1 MNMSAPMQKQI
12 STNPIH
18 DMHFKGLHWIEASA
32 GTGKTYTLSS
42 LMVRIFLD
50 KYYPNQVIAT
60 TFTRKATAE
69 LKSRVRLRV
78 EETLAYIQKY
88 QLLNSVEIQAQ
99 IEAESDPL
107 FKKVL
112 IDYGS
117 RMDYARRRMRLV
129 LNQLDELFVGTLDSF
144 SQKLLREFAFESGK
158 IERAELTEDQ
168 DLYLEQLIHD
178 VLREW
183 IQQQPQ
189 FVVNQLY
196 LQNMLKPA
204 DHYISLVRDAL
215 NFSAAH
221 FQQVKHVDWDLERF
235 GHCVET
241 LIGVRPEH
249 LEEIQTFCR
258 ETPKYFHKSF
268 LTKLIDISA
277 QYQDWCHQLKV
288 QGELSFFEPECSK
301 ILLNLCYLRR
311 KKTDFEPTTQV
322 FNKSCP
328 EEEQQRFLAND
339 LIRAIDA
346 LCLEKVELKSKF
358 QQFAKHLDYH
368 LIRSVQ
374 NRLPQTLQKQGET
387 TFSQQIRTLAEALQG
402 EQGRR
407 FAQFVQTR
415 YPLILVDEFQDT
427 NQDQDDLLAKIWRDS
442 ARVNLGCMIMV
453 GDPKQAIYGFR
464 GGDML
469 TYNKAHADVLLK
481 QGTEYTLTQN
491 HRSVRPLVEVVDA
504 LFQRQMDFG
513 ENVRYSLI
521 QAGSR
526 PHPDLIEGANS
537 NPAPLR
543 WIQVSAEGNEIDQ
556 VVWKIRALLNQ
567 AQQGQLKFRDQSGQI
582 TSLCEDDI
590 AVLGFGHYPLEQV
603 KQRLQRMKIACF
615 KESKLS
621 VFASSTAQDVAAVLT
636 AIMDPFNEAK
646 VKRALITR
654 LLGFDLKALLELQ
667 HQNEGLSRF
676 ISDFDAIREMW
687 FDKGFLTAW
696 NYALN
701 LFGVWSKIVASQS
714 IDNER
719 FVVNLRHLTE
729 ILSHQSEYYQG
740 AQKLYHWYLRQLQS
754 PSGKDSEK
762 ERKLSGDRGVQLLT
776 IHASKG
782 LEFKVVFLLGADAAF
797 DVNKGNL
804 NFSLSDTLSESV
816 LDQARVIAVNHKDLD
831 EQAVLQNAERNAAE
845 NHRLWYVALTRASH
859 RVYAM
864 LNEKNIDSTS
874 GLAFWRGQG
883 GNVFEHPL
891 SIMEDL
897 LEQEPK
903 AIHLQQTEISAE
915 LQALPLPHTQFYPRT
930 KTSFTALSKHL
941 AHTSTQQDDLVAL
954 NDHPDSAADEIDI
967 MPVQEQEIAAPLD
980 WIKQYFPKGTVAGTF
995 LHSIFEHL
1003 DFQDRA
1009 YWNLE
1014 IRRRFKNTA
1023 PQIWYE
1029 LIEKFQQT
1037 FAVRQ
1042 AYEHAFK
1049 QLYITV
1055 TTNLATLFKRF
1066 ALNTTLN
1073 SEALIALIQKVLLSV
1088 NYKLLSGIRQHKHDE
1103 QYRAEWR
1110 SFFIQ
1115 PEAFEQ
1121 TRFLAFIRQ
1130 FEFYFEELDDDSFI
1144 QQFEKELEKIAQG
1157 SSQPIDVDRLV
1168 LDAADILLE
1177 EMVEDVILNLMQ
1189 DWIAEILATPL
1200 QPNFALKQLVKGS
1213 YLSEF
1218 PFFLSLQDESLQI
1231 KQIHTLFAEHGIL
1244 MTEFN
1249 EAKSARFLTGSIDLV
1264 YFDGQKYHIADYKSN
1279 FLGFDQQD
1287 YSIERVQEN
1296 MTHSS
1301 YWLQA
1306 ALYLVAMHRYLK
1318 ANMQHYDIHQHL
1330 GGASYLYLRG
1340 MNGQENQGH
1349 FYWQPE
1355 VSFIEKLD
1363 EILGYMLPYKTA

>member
-1 MNMSAPMQKQI
+1 MNMSESPKKI
-12 STNPIH
+12 STNPIQ
-18 DMHFKGLHWIEASA
+18 DMRFKGLHWIEASA

-50 KYYPNQVIAT
+50 QYYPNQVIAT

-69 LKSRVRLRV
+69 LKSRVRARIQ
-78 EETLAYIQKY
+78 ETLAYIEKY
-88 QLLNSVEIQAQ
+88 QQLNSVEMNAQ
-99 IEAESDPL
+99 IERESDPL

-112 IDYGS
+112 LDYGS
-117 RMDYARRRMRLV
+117 RMDYARRRLRLV

-168 DLYLEQLIHD
+168 DMYIQQLIHD

-189 FVVNQLY
+189 YVINQLY
-196 LQNMLKPA
+196 MQNMLKSSE
-204 DHYISLVRDAL
+204 HYISLVRDAL
-215 NFSAAH
+215 NFSAVN
-221 FQQVKHVDWDLERF
+221 FKQVKHVDWDLKPLHDCIEAL
-235 GHCVET
+235 VNVDAQA
-241 LIGVRPEH
+241 LVD
-249 LEEIQTFCR
+249 IQQYCS

-268 LTKLIDISA
+268 FTKLVDISE
-277 QYQDWCHQLKV
+277 QYPTWSAQLKEHA
-288 QGELSFFEPECSK
+288 GMSFFDAESSK
-301 ILLNLCYLRR
+301 TLLQLCYLRR
-311 KKTDFEPTTQV
+311 KKTDFEPTSQV

-328 EEEQQRFLAND
+328 EDEQQRFLNNG

-346 LCLEKVELKSKF
+346 LCEVKTELNAKF
-358 QQFAKHLDYH
+358 EQLKKHLDYH

-407 FAQFVQTR
+407 FAQFVQSR

-427 NQDQDDLLAKIWRDS
+427 NQDQDDLLAKIWRDT

-481 QGTEYTLTQN
+481 QGMQYTLTQN
-491 HRSVRPLVEVVDA
+491 HRSVKPLVDVVDA

-513 ENVRYSLI
+513 ESVRYSLI
-521 QAGSR
+521 EAGSR
-526 PHPDLIEGANS
+526 PHSNLIDRSEAN
-537 NPAPLR
+537 PYPLR
-543 WIQVSAEGNEIDQ
+543 WIQLNEDASEVDQ
-556 VVWKIRALLNQ
+556 VVWKIRDLLNQ
-567 AQQGQLKFRDQSGQI
+567 AQQNQLFFQDQNGV
-582 TSLCEDDI
+582 TRALCEDDI
-590 AVLGFGHYPLEQV
+590 AVLGFGHYALEQV
-603 KQRLQRMKIACF
+603 KQRLQRMKIPCF
-615 KESKLS
+615 KESKQS
-621 VFASSTAQDVAAVLT
+621 VFASSAAQDVAAVLT

-646 VKRALITR
+646 IKRALITR
-654 LLGFDLKALLELQ
+654 LLGFDLKTLIELQ
-667 HQNEGLSRF
+667 NQNEGLTRF

-701 LFGVWSKIVASQS
+701 LFAVWTNIVAAQS

-719 FVVNLRHLTE
+719 VVVNLRHLSE

-782 LEFKVVFLLGADAAF
+782 LEFKVVFLLGSDAAF

-804 NFSLSDTLSESV
+804 NFSLNDTLSESI
-816 LDQARVIAVNHKDLD
+816 LEQSRVIAVNHKDLN
-831 EQAVLQNAERNAAE
+831 EQAILQNAERNAAE
-845 NHRLWYVALTRASH
+845 NHRLWYVAMTRASH

-864 LNEKNIDSTS
+864 LNEKNAESTS
-874 GLAFWRGQG
+874 GLAFWRGQSDDI
-883 GNVFEHPL
+883 FEHPL
-891 SIMEDL
+891 SCLEGL
-897 LEQEPK
+897 LEREPVAVIAQEQS
-903 AIHLQQTEISAE
+903 ASIAISA
-915 LQALPLPHTQFYPRT
+915 QPLPNQQFYPRT
-930 KTSFTALSKHL
+930 KTSFTALSNHQ
-941 AHTSTQQDDLVAL
+941 AYSTQVQDDLVTISE
-954 NDHPDSAADEIDI
+954 HTESAADEINLNILED
-967 MPVQEQEIAAPLD
+967 EIVAEPLD
-980 WIKQYFPKGTVAGTF
+980 WIKVNFPKGTVAGTF
-995 LHSIFEHL
+995 LHSIFEHI

-1023 PQIWYE
+1023 PQIWAE
-1029 LIEKFQQT
+1029 LKDKFQKAFQVEPLLHKA
-1037 FAVRQ
+1037 FAQVY
-1042 AYEHAFK
+1042 ADA
-1049 QLYITV
+1049 IV
-1055 TTNLATLFKRF
+1055 NLQTLFKRI
-1066 ALNTTLN
+1066 AHTMHLN
-1073 SEALIALIQKVLLSV
+1073 SDVLILAIQKVLLSL
-1088 NYKLLSGIRQHKHDE
+1088 NYKVLTGIRQHKHDAA
-1103 QYRAEWR
+1103 YRQHWQA
-1110 SFFIQ
+1110 FFKQ
-1115 PEAFEQ
+1115 VDTFQ
-1121 TRFLAFIRQ
+1121 QLDFLAFLTQ
-1130 FEFYFEELDDDSFI
+1130 FNRYFEELDDDVFI
-1144 QQFEKELEKIAQG
+1144 QQFEKEIANIAQAELK
-1157 SSQPIDVDRLV
+1157 SVSVDLLLQQALAV
-1168 LDAADILLE
+1168 FIEEMHEDIL
-1177 EMVEDVILNLMQ
+1177 LNLMQ
-1189 DWIAEILATPL
+1189 DWLADIVSTPI
-1200 QPNFALKQLVKGS
+1200 QTDFALQKLTKGS

-1218 PFFLSLQDESLQI
+1218 PFFLSMQDAAIQM
-1231 KQIHTLFAEHGIL
+1231 KQIHALFVEYGIV
-1244 MTEFN
+1244 MGDFN
-1249 EAKSARFLTGSIDLV
+1249 EAKSARYLTGSIDLV
-1264 YFDGQKYHIADYKSN
+1264 FFDGHHYHIADYKSN
-1279 FLGFDQQD
+1279 FLGKDQQD
-1287 YSIERVQEN
+1287 YVSHAIQEN

-1318 ANMQHYDIHQHL
+1318 ANMQDYDIHQHL

-1340 MNGQENQGH
+1340 MNGQIEQGH
-1349 FYWQPE
+1349 YHWQPSVE
-1355 VSFIEKLD
+1355 FIQKLD
-1363 EILGYMLPYKTA
+1363 AILGYFVNIKTA